1 MKLKISQDMHK
12 SYVCHQLWFFT
23 WPSTGS
29 MGFKPVLSIP
39 GRWVGL
45 LDSLVLVEELR
56 DECSYQNIIDCK
68 SVLFS
73 DRCLLHWSLLEKRKV
88 IRKQVIGRKWMKDWE
103 TNKSWKTLIF
113 SLTMKKLFF
122 SYYLLYGF
130 TLYKNMANL

>member
-1 MKLKISQDMHK
+1 MKLKISQHIHK

-73 DRCLLHWSLLEKRKV
+73 DRFLLHWSLLEKRKV

-122 SYYLLYGF
+122 LLFIVWLYTLQKYG
-130 TLYKNMANL
+130 